1 MAIFADVDRGGVAD
15 CPAGVKVVDGNTGT
29 VVAYENPWSGCVPNA
44 LNTLSFSDVVAGNST
59 SDDSSSSGSEDG
71 SFSVET
77 DYLQVTL
84 SDKLGYTTA
93 VTEIQLWVPPQ
104 TGPRYEAEDG
114 VIGTF
119 IGGFQGRA
127 SGLNGTI
134 VDGGVSLGSSGWVE
148 LAGVRSLDG
157 EAAQN
162 ASLTVVGGGSGSV
175 EVLVNWLGK
184 QTVTFSGDGNQ
195 SETVAVDLLRGGN
208 VVTLSQTGGTPW
220 VDAVVV
226 G

>member
-1 MAIFADVDRGGVAD
+1 M
-15 CPAGVKVVDGNTGT
+15 
-29 VVAYENPWSGCVPNA
+29 AYENPWAGCVPNA
-44 LNTLSFSDVVAGNST
+44 LNTLPFADVVAGAAT
-59 SDDSSSSGSEDG
+59 SQDG

-114 VIGTF
+114 VMGTF

-134 VDGGVSLGSSGWVE
+134 VDGGVSLGSGGWVE

-157 EAAQN
+157 EAAHN
-162 ASLTVVGGGSGSV
+162 MSLTVVGGGSGSV

-195 SETVAVDLLRGGN
+195 SATVTVTVDLLRGGN
-208 VVTLSQTGGTPW
+208 VLTLSQVGGTPW